1 MFAEGEA
8 GNVSAV
14 IERRIDYM
22 SFPYFYGRAVEQYLF
37 YCISKPELDS
47 EKGIG
52 LIECVRQIREE
63 TEVRRFIHAVVENF
77 KIKE

>member
-1 MFAEGEA
+1 MHEFSVLLRQSRRVVLILLHIEA
-8 GNVSAV
+8 GVRQR
-14 IERRIDYM
+14 E
-22 SFPYFYGRAVEQYLF
+22 
-37 YCISKPELDS
+37 
-47 EKGIG
+47 GIG